1 VTDFD
6 IAQRYVEMIDAAGL
20 PLPDEMDSTPHDIV
34 LRWTGTGLE
43 VHFDRDRDDLGPIDE
58 LEAAMMK
65 GLPPDEWPFPTA
77 DGYADYV
84 PDSNV

>member
-6 IAQRYVEMIDAAGL
+6 VAQRYVQMINAAGL

-34 LRWTGTGLE
+34 LRWTATGLE
-43 VHFDRDRDDLGPIDE
+43 VHLDRGRDDCGTIDE
-58 LEAAMMK
+58 LEAAMMN
-65 GLPPDEWPFPTA
+65 GLPPDECPFPTA